1 MPNKDLPIWKLH
13 EEILGALNSGSRLA
27 LMAPTGSG
35 KTTQIPQMLLQ
46 SSIGAQEGKIF
57 VLEPRRVAARNVAM
71 RVSFELNST
80 PGKLV
85 GYQVR
90 FDDQTSPDTKIIFM
104 TEGVFLRHL
113 ASNPILQG
121 VSCVIFDE
129 FHERNIGSDTAL
141 ALTKRIQNQGRGDI
155 NIVVMSATLE
165 SDKVSTY
172 LDNCPNLK
180 AEGRQFPVDIK
191 YLDYMNQTSSLF
203 ALVSDAVQDIC
214 LQQDPGDILVFMPG
228 MGEIHQTI
236 RELQRL
242 KISEPLDLIP
252 LHGELPVAEQDRAF
266 APSKNNRR
274 KVIVSTNVA
283 ETSVTIEGITHVI
296 DSGLARVARYCPER
310 GINILELQP
319 ICQAS
324 ADQRTGRAG
333 RLGPGTCLRLWTE
346 SGQLNRIKK
355 QIPEIQ
361 RADFTD
367 TLLLLKHLEIPENE
381 TLDWLDAPS
390 EESFSRSYSLL
401 IDLGAIDQKTSK
413 ITPVGRVMQKLP
425 TAPRLARILIAAS
438 KSECFLQAVLCA
450 ALLTEREILI
460 PIKKGGSTEI
470 LKRRNS
476 LAEAQSS
483 DFLLAIRAFEFA
495 WRNRYSVEQCSIYGI
510 HAQAAKTVELIFK
523 KLLQNCYS
531 IGLGQNAKTNI
542 DSLESVFDISPS
554 QLIDLRRIMLA
565 GFLDH
570 LARRVDQGTLKCV
583 LSDNSI
589 AEIGSESLVHES
601 PILFYGAI
609 RQSKSSQLQ
618 SYPKM
623 TMNTQVEVEWI
634 KSDYPDQVK
643 QVQIGEYIP
652 HLKRVECFE
661 VLNYRK
667 LELSKLRIENSD
679 PMISGFALANAAAE
693 EKFPLPKWNHQ
704 LEQTIARFNLVAL
717 SIPELEL
724 LPIERKE
731 KIEILSKAFQGIHLA
746 KEAQNVE
753 ILRHLMD
760 WIAKD
765 TWEWIDEMAPV
776 KIYIINEKPIKL
788 VYTDPLKSGS
798 KELIGPVAQI
808 NLLDCFE
815 LDEHPT
821 VLEDRIPILLRLL
834 TPDGKKLS
842 ETENWKRFKIKEYPM
857 QKASLKSKY
866 PGKFWP

>member
-1 MPNKDLPIWKLH
+1 
-13 EEILGALNSGSRLA
+13 
-27 LMAPTGSG
+27 
-35 KTTQIPQMLLQ
+35 
-46 SSIGAQEGKIF
+46 
-57 VLEPRRVAARNVAM
+57 
-71 RVSFELNST
+71 
-80 PGKLV
+80 
-85 GYQVR
+85 
-90 FDDQTSPDTKIIFM
+90 
-104 TEGVFLRHL
+104 
-113 ASNPILQG
+113 
-121 VSCVIFDE
+121 
-129 FHERNIGSDTAL
+129 
-141 ALTKRIQNQGRGDI
+141 
-155 NIVVMSATLE
+155 
-165 SDKVSTY
+165 
-172 LDNCPNLK
+172 
-180 AEGRQFPVDIK
+180 
-191 YLDYMNQTSSLF
+191 
-203 ALVSDAVQDIC
+203 
-214 LQQDPGDILVFMPG
+214 
-228 MGEIHQTI
+228 
-236 RELQRL
+236 
-242 KISEPLDLIP
+242 
-252 LHGELPVAEQDRAF
+252 
-266 APSKNNRR
+266 
-274 KVIVSTNVA
+274 
-283 ETSVTIEGITHVI
+283 
-296 DSGLARVARYCPER
+296 
-310 GINILELQP
+310 
-319 ICQAS
+319 
-324 ADQRTGRAG
+324 
-333 RLGPGTCLRLWTE
+333 
-346 SGQLNRIKK
+346 
-355 QIPEIQ
+355 
-361 RADFTD
+361 
-367 TLLLLKHLEIPENE
+367 
-381 TLDWLDAPS
+381 
-390 EESFSRSYSLL
+390 
-401 IDLGAIDQKTSK
+401 
-413 ITPVGRVMQKLP
+413 
-425 TAPRLARILIAAS
+425 
-438 KSECFLQAVLCA
+438 
-450 ALLTEREILI
+450 
-460 PIKKGGSTEI
+460 
-470 LKRRNS
+470 
-476 LAEAQSS
+476 
-483 DFLLAIRAFEFA
+483 
-495 WRNRYSVEQCSIYGI
+495 
-510 HAQAAKTVELIFK
+510 
-523 KLLQNCYS
+523 
-531 IGLGQNAKTNI
+531 
-542 DSLESVFDISPS
+542 
-554 QLIDLRRIMLA
+554 MLA

-667 LELSKLRIENSD
+667 LELSKLRIDNSD
-679 PMISGFALANAAAE
+679 PMISGFALANAAVE

-753 ILRHLMD
+753 ILPHLMD

-776 KIYIINEKPIKL
+776 KKYIINEKPIKL

-798 KELIGPVAQI
+798 KKLIGPVAQI